1 MERIINS
8 TSECCLRSSLA
19 IMLQL
24 QFRPRQH
31 LLIFPAW
38 IESAQARAQGAPC
51 NNPSV
56 SSLFSPIQI
65 LSNPEEW
72 PCADGSYC
80 CRVILQWR
88 LLDSYNSRVGPM
100 YRRDIPQL
108 PLHQGDL
115 TQQLGD
121 PARRLQGGR
130 SRSSLLQRW
139 GERIVLSACRQ
150 GRALPVKRH
159 LHAER
164 SHPEAST

>member
-51 NNPSV
+51 NSPSV

-72 PCADGSYC
+72 PCADGSYW
-80 CRVILQWR
+80 CRVILRWR
-88 LLDSYNSRVGPM
+88 LLGSYYSRVGLV

-108 PLHQGDL
+108 PLPQGDL
-115 TQQLGD
+115 RQRLGD
-121 PARRLQGGR
+121 PARRLQGVR

-139 GERIVLSACRQ
+139 VGRIILNACR
-150 GRALPVKRH
+150 
-159 LHAER
+159 
-164 SHPEAST
+164 